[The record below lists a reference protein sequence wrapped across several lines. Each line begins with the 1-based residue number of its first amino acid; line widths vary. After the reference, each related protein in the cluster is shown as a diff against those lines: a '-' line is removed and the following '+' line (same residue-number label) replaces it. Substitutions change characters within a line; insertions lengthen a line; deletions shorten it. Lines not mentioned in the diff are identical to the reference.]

1 MIRGTIDRAMHH
13 DPAEALLAAL
23 LPILFGDPLPELVG
37 VRRRRRL
44 VRLAAVGPD

>member
-1 MIRGTIDRAMHH
+1 MVY

-37 VRRRRRL
+37 VRARPRRQRV
-44 VRLAAVGPD
+44 VRLRGVKP